1 MESGR
6 LPPGHGHTRPRPY
19 RDAAERCG
27 ERTGGSDGR
36 RRGHRRGRWHGRWRG
51 RRRECRRGR
60 WRERWR
66 GRGRWRAGSKRG
78 RTRGQRA
85 TTTATTTMTATS
97 GEIKATIALRYGR
110 RVRRAGKPLGDS
122 ATDQT
127 TSSHR
132 GAALPARKNPGA
144 AHDGRAQAIVA
155 AQRERGSGRLV
166 ASVSRGRWL
175 QHGASWSATKHH
187 RGQPRPGRPGVPAQA
202 RADPRQGPTAGHQLW
217 FCMAPPWRVGEA
229 IRQHKARE
237 GLQATGR
244 RCTAQ
249 GRTAVTRW

>member
-1 MESGR
+1 MRHKASCPNGR
-6 LPPGHGHTRPRPY
+6 AEPQPRSRLFLPCPGINNPIPVRRVL
-19 RDAAERCG
+19 A
-27 ERTGGSDGR
+27 RTPAQAQA
-36 RRGHRRGRWHGRWRG
+36 
-51 RRRECRRGR
+51 
-60 WRERWR
+60 
-66 GRGRWRAGSKRG
+66 RALARALA
-78 RTRGQRA
+78 RAPARMQAWAQARALALVRALANRQQARAHARATTA

-110 RVRRAGKPLGDS
+110 RVRRAGKPLRDS

-217 FCMAPPWRVGEA
+217 SCMAPPWRVG
-229 IRQHKARE
+229 R
-237 GLQATGR
+237 
-244 RCTAQ
+244 
-249 GRTAVTRW
+249 